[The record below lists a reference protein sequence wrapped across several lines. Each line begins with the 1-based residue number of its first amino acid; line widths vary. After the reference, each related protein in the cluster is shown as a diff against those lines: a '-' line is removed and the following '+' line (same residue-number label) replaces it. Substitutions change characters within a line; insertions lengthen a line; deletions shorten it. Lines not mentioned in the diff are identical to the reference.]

1 MRARCGSW
9 LALLGAV
16 FLASAAPSSASRPP
30 NTAVGGGYAAL
41 AVGQSTVHGKR
52 ALLPVRCSGSPGAS
66 CFAVITMDVR
76 ETSKGKVI
84 TTSGPRSHRRIKL
97 VIVGGITESCPVGHA
112 DTVPLALY
120 ANGVRLLR
128 HHHPL
133 RVRITV
139 QTSRFKLIARTTVT
153 FGAP

>member
-1 MRARCGSW
+1 MRARLGSR
-9 LALLGAV
+9 LALVVAV
-16 FLASAAPSSASRPP
+16 FLASAGSAMASRPP

-41 AVGQSTVHGKR
+41 TVGPATVQGKR
-52 ALLPVRCSGSPGAS
+52 ALLPVRCSGTPGAS

-84 TTSGPRSHRRIKL
+84 TTSAGRPHRHVKL
-97 VIVGGITESCPVGHA
+97 VIVGGITESCPVGHT

-120 ANGVRLLR
+120 VNGVRLLR

-133 RVRITV
+133 PVRITV

-153 FGAP
+153 FGA